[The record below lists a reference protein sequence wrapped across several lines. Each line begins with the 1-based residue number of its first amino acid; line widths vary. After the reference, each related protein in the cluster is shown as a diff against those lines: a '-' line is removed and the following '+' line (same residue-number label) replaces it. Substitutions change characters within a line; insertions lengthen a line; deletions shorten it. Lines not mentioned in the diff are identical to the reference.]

1 MLAVVAIV
9 VFIYE
14 AMAQETAGSLSAWSS
29 SSGSLKSSTG
39 SEVGIVPAT
48 TVAQE
53 LAQEWFSA
61 NFCDN
66 ETQLAVGVDSDL
78 KNLSSSDIICNGVP
92 SLQRRSDELLPNFGC
107 PDIFTAIDASCTC
120 LDAGYNDSEVWEFRV
135 TQRRSASD
143 YPTALTSA
151 DILPVD
157 SIRTMLV
164 PSTLKTLRIIGDGNL
179 PQDIEFTPEDRRIPG
194 TILPIAISPNDSVSI
209 TTVEITNINMFSI
222 TLSASSFLP
231 PTTTNLTLR
240 NCNLFGFGFHFFDGV
255 TNLQHLDLSSNSLTV
270 PYAGSTTQS
279 SCSNQFCA
287 IETLNLTNNSLTT
300 FPTVVLNIDNLQELY
315 IAHNDITDFN
325 ISNSTFNVIQ
335 SLKAFES
342 DLPDTSAICPGGTW
356 QTAHSSKFC
365 VANSTIA
372 VSESSSGTCTQ
383 CITYVGIIG
392 GCLIVALI
400 VLLLWQRARSRRRAL
415 SASLVSS
422 PSSYYLARSGNET
435 VNIQI
440 SDKSTA
446 EALLEDPVIITNRI
460 NYKEIKLGKCLSRG
474 GFGLVFV
481 GEYKG
486 CIQTKSQMDIPP
498 PLCNPSSGDQ
508 DALWSPVAVCT
519 MRWCVWLSLLLST
532 SAAQSSSSSSTS
544 SSGSGSSNGSDAG
557 ATTKAEI
564 LAQDWFQA
572 NSDENVT
579 YLAVGVNSK
588 LSNITDGDIICG
600 KGVPSLQRRTTAAL
614 PNNGCPAIFTA
625 LNGSCT
631 CLPDYNT
638 TDSWEFFVTKKTTE
652 IDYPLTMNDTEV
664 LPIDTIRTLLVP
676 STVVSLSITGVGD
689 GLQSISFVPQDVAL
703 PGSNIPVAVNADDAR
718 DVSSI
723 TAVRLENIDMSLIV
737 MNTGHFFPS
746 TTLNLTMRNCGL
758 ETFGFDFFQGLKT
771 VEYLDFSEN
780 NLAKPYAGNTI
791 SKTCTTQFCAVQIL
805 NLTGNQLTSFPSV
818 VFNLD
823 DLSELYIRNNNFT
836 DFNVTTSVFNS
847 ISALR
852 AYESDRPDDSA
863 TCSNGTWK
871 AAHRVK
877 FCVLNDTADTE
888 DSSSDSKI
896 WSVCPPPRRWIPPE
910 RLT

>member
-383 CITYVGIIG
+383 CIT
-392 GCLIVALI
+392 
-400 VLLLWQRARSRRRAL
+400 S
-415 SASLVSS
+415 
-422 PSSYYLARSGNET
+422 
-435 VNIQI
+435 
-440 SDKSTA
+440 
-446 EALLEDPVIITNRI
+446 
-460 NYKEIKLGKCLSRG
+460 
-474 GFGLVFV
+474 
-481 GEYKG
+481 
-486 CIQTKSQMDIPP
+486 
-498 PLCNPSSGDQ
+498 
-508 DALWSPVAVCT
+508 
-519 MRWCVWLSLLLST
+519 
-532 SAAQSSSSSSTS
+532 QSSSCLVCFSSVLT
-544 SSGSGSSNGSDAG
+544 
-557 ATTKAEI
+557 I
-564 LAQDWFQA
+564 
-572 NSDENVT
+572 
-579 YLAVGVNSK
+579 K
-588 LSNITDGDIICG
+588 L
-600 KGVPSLQRRTTAAL
+600 L
-614 PNNGCPAIFTA
+614 PRQ
-625 LNGSCT
+625 
-631 CLPDYNT
+631 
-638 TDSWEFFVTKKTTE
+638 K
-652 IDYPLTMNDTEV
+652 
-664 LPIDTIRTLLVP
+664 R
-676 STVVSLSITGVGD
+676 
-689 GLQSISFVPQDVAL
+689 Q
-703 PGSNIPVAVNADDAR
+703 
-718 DVSSI
+718 
-723 TAVRLENIDMSLIV
+723 
-737 MNTGHFFPS
+737 
-746 TTLNLTMRNCGL
+746 
-758 ETFGFDFFQGLKT
+758 
-771 VEYLDFSEN
+771 
-780 NLAKPYAGNTI
+780 
-791 SKTCTTQFCAVQIL
+791 
-805 NLTGNQLTSFPSV
+805 
-818 VFNLD
+818 
-823 DLSELYIRNNNFT
+823 
-836 DFNVTTSVFNS
+836 
-847 ISALR
+847 
-852 AYESDRPDDSA
+852 
-863 TCSNGTWK
+863 
-871 AAHRVK
+871 
-877 FCVLNDTADTE
+877 
-888 DSSSDSKI
+888 
-896 WSVCPPPRRWIPPE
+896 
-910 RLT
+910 